1 MFWKSWIGPL
11 PQNWIDHK
19 VAGNRTVS
27 EKSSESL
34 GTTKIS
40 ISWHYLFLTLTFTK
54 RCDDVTNL
62 LFPPFVH
69 FFSLSLLLYLGF
81 EELLTPAK
89 FRYPQISGT
98 SPMLHFFSPMR
109 LFRWKSLLPLFQ
121 ISNIAPMFFD
131 TQHKSFYETVWM
143 WIRKYK
149 SKKNH
154 GCTIYWVPLGQECC
168 QRQSGLMK
176 FW

>member
-11 PQNWIDHK
+11 PQNWIDPK

-69 FFSLSLLLYLGF
+69 FFSLSLLLYLVF
-81 EELLTPAK
+81 
-89 FRYPQISGT
+89 
-98 SPMLHFFSPMR
+98 
-109 LFRWKSLLPLFQ
+109 LFRRITYPGEIPVSANFGNFADASLFLSDAIVSIKVPPPV
-121 ISNIAPMFFD
+121 ISNFKHSSDVFWYP
-131 TQHKSFYETVWM
+131 TQ
-143 WIRKYK
+143 
-149 SKKNH
+149 
-154 GCTIYWVPLGQECC
+154 
-168 QRQSGLMK
+168 K
-176 FW
+176 FLWNRLNVNQKI

>member
-11 PQNWIDHK
+11 SQNWIDHK
-19 VAGNRTVS
+19 VARNRTVS

-69 FFSLSLLLYLGF
+69 FFSLSLLLYLV
-81 EELLTPAK
+81 
-89 FRYPQISGT
+89 FRFRRITYPGEIPLSANFGNFADA
-98 SPMLHFFSPMR
+98 S
-109 LFRWKSLLPLFQ
+109 LFLSDAIVSMKVPPPV
-121 ISNIAPMFFD
+121 ISNFKHSSDVFWYP
-131 TQHKSFYETVWM
+131 TQ
-143 WIRKYK
+143 
-149 SKKNH
+149 
-154 GCTIYWVPLGQECC
+154 
-168 QRQSGLMK
+168 K
-176 FW
+176 FLWNRLNVNQKI